1 MCTNC
6 ARNTGQN
13 PPMNA
18 SLTPFQRPSSP
29 KSTKW
34 TATPKVWNP
43 LRPSLDHSLDHF
55 WIIVTRIDQ
64 ALLLSP
70 WPIERMLL
78 GLTFTLFPLTPRCLL
93 AVRSSSTFFSVRFN
107 HTLARAYTPKRGY
120 HSPPCHQLTCP
131 RLVAA
136 RGLVLT
142 GVSLSVLALAARD
155 TWPWQAH
162 TLRLANQPTNHEHR
176 RRSKSACC
184 SNARPAVD
192 AGARARPAL
201 PTLPGL
207 QRPPFHT

>member
-29 KSTKW
+29 K
-34 TATPKVWNP
+34 APNGPPPPVWHP
-43 LRPSLDHSLDHF
+43 LCPSLDHSLDHF

-142 GVSLSVLALAARD
+142 GVSLSVLAHAARN
-155 TWPWQAH
+155 TEHACAH
-162 TLRLANQPTNHEHR
+162 VQQLCAM
-176 RRSKSACC
+176 
-184 SNARPAVD
+184 D
-192 AGARARPAL
+192 AKPIS
-201 PTLPGL
+201 
-207 QRPPFHT
+207 